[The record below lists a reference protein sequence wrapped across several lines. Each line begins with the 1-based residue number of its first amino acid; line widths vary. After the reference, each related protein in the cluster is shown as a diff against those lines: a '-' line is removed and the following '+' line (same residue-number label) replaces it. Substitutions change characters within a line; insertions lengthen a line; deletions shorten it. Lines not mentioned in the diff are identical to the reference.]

1 MSRMTFSFL
10 VVLLTSI
17 PVVTLA
23 ANPTIDNLQITCQSD
38 GTLNVFVRGKDTDAD
53 LIVMRAST
61 PRYPDLPSC
70 RAGTGQEV
78 NPAVEVIDTSFTP
91 TGEQTATSGDVQC
104 TVGKWY
110 KATAVAND
118 AANNVSATTLTG
130 DCCECV
136 TSQPVALPPDDD
148 TDDEAAG
155 DTDGFGGLAGL
166 WFILAVVLGVAPGWL
181 VQSLGFA
188 RRS

>member
-1 MSRMTFSFL
+1 MSRMKASFL
-10 VVLLTSI
+10 AALLTSI

-23 ANPTIDNLQITCQSD
+23 ADPTIDNLQITCQSD
-38 GTLNVFVRGKDTDAD
+38 GTLNVFVRGKDADAD

-61 PRYPDLPSC
+61 PRYPDLQNC
-70 RAGTGQEV
+70 RAGTGEEV
-78 NPAVEVIDTSFTP
+78 TPAVEVIDTSFTP

-118 AANNVSATTLTG
+118 AAGNVSATAITG

-136 TSQPVALPPDDD
+136 ASQPISLPPDD
-148 TDDEAAG
+148 

-166 WFILAVVLGVAPGWL
+166 WFILAVVLGATLGWL